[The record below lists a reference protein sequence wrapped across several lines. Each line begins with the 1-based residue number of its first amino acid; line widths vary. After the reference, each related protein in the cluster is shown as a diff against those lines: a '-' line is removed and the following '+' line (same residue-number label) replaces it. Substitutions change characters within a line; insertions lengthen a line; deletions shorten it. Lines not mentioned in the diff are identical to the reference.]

1 MNEPLHPEAT
11 AGTSTK
17 IACKPEALVVIAED
31 SAEQVV
37 LNSRRGPLFIR
48 INAVKDD
55 GIEFV
60 GPAFFPKNTQLKLEL
75 DPEDD
80 GEEPDTS
87 AAIHLH
93 GVVAKVQML
102 NAAPTYKI
110 WVQLENFDPA
120 VLHALWLRC
129 RAAADSGAETTPR
142 YVTGTKSIPNWA
154 ARLVGE
160 GVISELDL
168 EKVVASAETDQI
180 PLSKALIQAELVQ
193 EEQVA
198 RSMAMEF
205 SVPFVDVHAFNI
217 CMSNR
222 QLIPLDIA
230 RKQQLF
236 PLFNQDGILTLGMSN
251 PTDLAV
257 IDQVRLQTNCQVEP
271 CLITA
276 GAIRA
281 LIEGAGRELGAAEV
295 LEELET
301 ESRWIEDESTAI
313 IDSENSTVS
322 LVRAIVE
329 ESANSGASDIHIE
342 PEHNQLR
349 VRVRI
354 DGVLREKSVHSRRQH
369 ASIVSRIKVMAKLD
383 IAETRRPQD
392 GHFSMKLESGKAD
405 VRVSTI
411 PTVYGENVV
420 LRLLLSDS
428 KVLELKDLGMA
439 PSALQK
445 MEEFLD
451 NPHGMILVTGPTGS
465 GKTTT
470 LYAAL
475 ARLATPERNV
485 VTVEDPVE
493 KRIQFLR
500 QTEVNPKAG
509 VTFST
514 GLRSILRQDPDVIMI
529 GEIRDKEAAE
539 LAVQAALTGHLVLST
554 LHTNNASGA
563 IIRLSEIGIPPFL
576 ITSSLRAVVSQRLA
590 RRVCQACA
598 HEIEPDPKLLL
609 GLGFEEIDNIRFMAG
624 SGCGVCLNTGY
635 QGRIGLYEMLELNS
649 ELSSALLGKASRSE
663 IEKSAAKAILC
674 SMRLDGLR
682 RIREGLTTLEEVART
697 VGLSHAPAEDS
708 GGAS

>member
-1 MNEPLHPEAT
+1 MNEPLQPEAS

-17 IACKPEALVVIAED
+17 IATKPEALVVIAED
-31 SAEQVV
+31 STEQVV

-80 GEEPDTS
+80 ADSP
-87 AAIHLH
+87 AAIQLH
-93 GVVAKVQML
+93 GVVAKVQMT

-129 RAAADSGAETTPR
+129 RAAGDAGAESTPR

-160 GVISELDL
+160 DVITDLDL
-168 EKVVASAETDQI
+168 EKVVASAEADRI
-180 PLSKALIQAELVQ
+180 ELGAALVKAGLAQ

-198 RSMAMEF
+198 RAQAMEY
-205 SVPFVDVHAFNI
+205 SVPFIDIHAFDI
-217 CMSNR
+217 CLANR
-222 QLIPLDIA
+222 RLIPLDIA

-236 PLFNQDGILTLGMSN
+236 PLFHLDGILTLGMSD
-251 PTDLAV
+251 PTDLSV
-257 IDQVRLQTNCQVEP
+257 VDQVRLQTNCQVEP

-281 LIEGAGRELGAAEV
+281 LIDGAGRESGVDEV
-295 LEELET
+295 REELE
-301 ESRWIEDESTAI
+301 IENPWNEEEGAEIADN
-313 IDSENSTVS
+313 ENSTVS
-322 LVRAIVE
+322 LVRSIVE
-329 ESANSGASDIHIE
+329 ESADSGASDIHIE

-349 VRVRI
+349 VRVRV

-392 GHFSMKLESGKAD
+392 GHFSMKLNSGKAD

-439 PSALQK
+439 PDALQK
-445 MEEFLD
+445 MAEFLD

-475 ARLATPERNV
+475 ARLGTPERNV

-493 KRIQFLR
+493 KRIPFLR

-509 VTFST
+509 VTFAT

-576 ITSSLRAVVSQRLA
+576 ITSSLRAVVSQRLV

-598 HEIEPDPKLLL
+598 QEIQPDPKLLA
-609 GLGFEEIDNIRFMAG
+609 GLGFQGMDDIRFMAG

-635 QGRIGLYEMLELNS
+635 QGRVGLYEMLELNS
-649 ELSSALLGKASRSE
+649 ELNSALLGKASRSE
-663 IEKSAAKAILC
+663 IEKAADKAILC

-682 RIREGLTTLEEVART
+682 RIREGHTTLEEIART
-697 VGLSHAPAEDS
+697 VGLTHAPAENL
-708 GGAS
+708 GGEG